1 MTTIN
6 SVLGPISSD
15 DLGFTLMHEHVM
27 VSAPAMFRT
36 YPDLFGPE
44 DREARAIDTFKKV
57 KAEGI
62 DTIVDATTYDL
73 GRNFCVQLLKDQ
85 GSTSLMLRAGGWM
98 SRGFSAVCRRIK
110 WHENLSKTSTR
121 GFVGPELRL
130 EF

>member
-57 KAEGI
+57 
-62 DTIVDATTYDL
+62 
-73 GRNFCVQLLKDQ
+73 
-85 GSTSLMLRAGGWM
+85 
-98 SRGFSAVCRRIK
+98 
-110 WHENLSKTSTR
+110 
-121 GFVGPELRL
+121 
-130 EF
+130 

>member
-73 GRNFCVQLLKDQ
+73 GGDA
-85 GSTSLMLRAGGWM
+85 STATVGIAISERFEAMLNEH
-98 SRGFSAVCRRIK
+98 FD
-110 WHENLSKTSTR
+110 
-121 GFVGPELRL
+121 
-130 EF
+130 